1 MAQQIRVDDFVGSS
15 SESWSDA
22 ARNAVSQM
30 AGMADSI
37 QGVDVLSQSAEVEN
51 QEIIEYRTTVR
62 VAYTPSSKAS
72 GTLMRPGASSEAPAS
87 LPIVG

>member
-1 MAQQIRVDDFVGSS
+1 MAQIRVDDFVGTS

-37 QGVDVLSQSAEVEN
+37 QGVDVLSQSAEVKN
-51 QEIIEYRTTVR
+51 QEITEYRTTVR
-62 VAYTPSSKAS
+62 IAYTPSS
-72 GTLMRPGASSEAPAS
+72 
-87 LPIVG
+87 

>member
-1 MAQQIRVDDFVGSS
+1 MAQIRIDDFVGTS

-22 ARNAVSQM
+22 ARNAISQM

-51 QEIIEYRTTVR
+51 QEITEYRTTLR
-62 VAYTPSSKAS
+62 VAYTPSS
-72 GTLMRPGASSEAPAS
+72 
-87 LPIVG
+87 

>member
-1 MAQQIRVDDFVGSS
+1 MAQVRINDFVGTSN
-15 SESWSDA
+15 ESWSDA

-51 QEIIEYRTTVR
+51 QEITEYRTTVR
-62 VAYTPSSKAS
+62 IAYTPS
-72 GTLMRPGASSEAPAS
+72 G
-87 LPIVG
+87 